1 MIERFELNGIRAIE
15 PLGFL
20 EFLQLEAGADGLG
33 RGGREEACIL
43 GVSCDGFIITAY
55 KTSTIRKLIGREII
69 WTKQN

>member
-43 GVSCDGFIITAY
+43 GVSCDGFIIAA
-55 KTSTIRKLIGREII
+55 
-69 WTKQN
+69 